1 MTTPV
6 LSSALPLT
14 IFALFVLCVPSAPTD
29 EKDAPVEKTRWS
41 KLAAG
46 PKARY
51 AFQTVWDSHKQRILL
66 FGGETN
72 PKFEIWDT
80 LWSFSPEKGKWSE
93 LKPEQK
99 RPARRAYYAA
109 CFDTKRNGMWLHG
122 GFNPKFLDDLWFFD
136 SEKETWKQIDVK
148 GAKPSPRDGHDL
160 YYNPKTD
167 QLILLGG
174 LLDFAKFQLSD
185 ELWVYD
191 IGKNSWSKKTS
202 GPSARVLYCGC
213 LDVKEQ
219 RLYICGGFGKGGEAV
234 SGELWSY
241 DIAKDRWDSAKEK
254 RPNFAAGR
262 MVFVPEP
269 DRLLIFGGADSHT
282 EVWYDLKTAKWSAAD
297 KPAPAPARSYHAMCL
312 DPKSRRVYILG
323 GTTKGFAGKNVDP
336 ELWVLQLPPAKP
348 SEREKSDGTITRA

>member
-1 MTTPV
+1 MTFHF
-6 LSSALPLT
+6 LSSPFVLAV
-14 IFALFVLCVPSAPTD
+14 FALFVLRVPSAPTD
-29 EKDAPVEKTRWS
+29 DKDSPSETARWS

-51 AFQTVWDSHKQRILL
+51 AYQTVWDSHKQRILL

-80 LWSFSPEKGKWSE
+80 LWSFSPEKGKWTE
-93 LKPEQK
+93 LKSEGK
-99 RPARRAYYAA
+99 RPARRAYHAA

-122 GFNPKFLDDLWFFD
+122 GFNPNFLDDLWFFD

-148 GAKPSPRDGHDL
+148 GVKPSPRDGHDL
-160 YYNPKTD
+160 YYNPKAD

-174 LLDFAKFQLSD
+174 LLDFARFELSD

-191 IGKNSWSKKTS
+191 IGKNSWSKKTN
-202 GPSARVLYCGC
+202 GPSARILYCGC
-213 LDVKEQ
+213 PDIKGQ
-219 RLYICGGFGKGGEAV
+219 RLFICGGIGKGGGPV
-234 SGELWSY
+234 SGQLWIY
-241 DIAKDRWDSAKEK
+241 DIAKDRWDSAKEN

-269 DRLLIFGGADSHT
+269 DRLLIFGGGDTHT
-282 EVWYDLKTAKWSAAD
+282 EVWYDLKTGTWSAAD

-312 DPKSRRVYILG
+312 DPKSRRVYVLG

-348 SEREKSDGTITRA
+348 SEREK